1 MPVVYDLTIEGLEK
15 VATLTIYKKGKGVT
29 AIQWLVQPDTEL
41 EQAFLV
47 ISANDVIVRLSNQG
61 IYKENELPAGQKW
74 FYIMWQAALLGL
86 AATG

>member
-1 MPVVYDLTIEGLEK
+1 M
-15 VATLTIYKKGKGVT
+15 ATLTIHKKGKGVT

-47 ISANDVIVRLSNQG
+47 LSAVGVIVRLSNQG
-61 IYKENELPAGQKW
+61 IYKENEIPAGHKW
-74 FYIMWQAALLGL
+74 FYIMWRAALLGL